1 MIQFAHGK
9 SCGKRP
15 SRRYRRSES
24 GVDCGRAQADEAVS
38 RLSIVNHELA
48 TERAERSDDRALIAH
63 LKLVIAKMNREKFGP
78 RSEKSE
84 RLLNQL
90 ELHLEDLEATAT
102 EDELAAEKAAQA
114 TTSVK
119 AFARKK
125 RRANRFPNICR
136 ASGWWFRGQRHAP
149 AAESRG

>member
-1 MIQFAHGK
+1 MENPAANDLPDDI
-9 SCGKRP
+9 
-15 SRRYRRSES
+15 
-24 GVDCGRAQADEAVS
+24 GVLRAALIAARAQAADIENRFTIVSGERNEAVS

-63 LKLVIAKMNREKFGP
+63 LKLVIAKMKREKFGP

-90 ELHLEDLEATAT
+90 ELQLEDLEAAAT

-114 TTSVK
+114 TTNVK
-119 AFARKK
+119 AFTRKRPARKP
-125 RRANRFPNICR
+125 FPEHLP
-136 ASGWWFRGQRHAP
+136 RGVTACTLFK
-149 AAESRG
+149 